1 MKSPLNCDEQAVR
14 PGATTRRTLR
24 FGSEDRSFPLDS
36 TCDRH
41 LHTSA
46 DILHVCR
53 MATIIDSKLRPLFRK
68 KSVIRTRDLARL
80 GLPRTALGVP
90 LADGMV
96 SRLSH
101 GVYAVTGYD
110 VSEHHSF
117 AQAAVRV
124 PHGVVCLLSALV
136 FHDLTTQSPHE
147 VWLAIDRKARQ
158 PAERFPPL
166 HVVRFGGEA
175 LSAGST
181 LHQIDGVP
189 VRITTPAK
197 TVADCFKYRNKLG
210 ISVAVEALREGWT
223 KRRFTMDEL
232 WAMARVCRMHNVI
245 RPYVESL
252 A

>member
-1 MKSPLNCDEQAVR
+1 MS
-14 PGATTRRTLR
+14 
-24 FGSEDRSFPLDS
+24 
-36 TCDRH
+36 
-41 LHTSA
+41 
-46 DILHVCR
+46 
-53 MATIIDSKLRPLFRK
+53 TIIDSKLRPLFRK

-80 GLPRTALGVP
+80 GLPRTALEVP
-90 LADGMV
+90 LADGVV

-136 FHDLTTQSPHE
+136 FHELTTQSPHE

-158 PAERFPPL
+158 PAKGIPPL

-175 LSAGST
+175 RKTGFVV
-181 LHQIDGVP
+181 HQIDGVP
-189 VRITTPAK
+189 VKITTPAK
-197 TVADCFKYRNKLG
+197 TVADCFKYRSKIG
-210 ISVAVEALREGWT
+210 TQIAIEAMRDGWMR
-223 KRRFTMDEL
+223 KKFSMDEL
-232 WAMARVCRMHNVI
+232 WAMARVCRVHNVI
-245 RPYVESL
+245 KPYVESL

>member
-1 MKSPLNCDEQAVR
+1 MNSHLNCDERSAHL
-14 PGATTRRTLR
+14 GAPIRCSPW
-24 FGSEDRSFPLDS
+24 FGDNPRSFLLGL
-36 TCDRH
+36 TYDRH
-41 LHTSA
+41 LQTSA
-46 DILHVCR
+46 DMLYGYG
-53 MATIIDSKLRPLFRK
+53 MATIIDSKLRPLLRK
-68 KSVIRTRDLARL
+68 KSVIRTRELARL
-80 GLPRTALGVP
+80 GLPRTALEVP
-90 LADGMV
+90 LADGVV

-110 VSEHHSF
+110 VSEHHSL

-136 FHDLTTQSPHE
+136 FHDLTTQTPHE

-166 HVVRFGGEA
+166 HVVRFGGAA
-175 LSAGST
+175 LNDGST
-181 LHQIDGVP
+181 IHQIDGVP

-210 ISVAVEALREGWT
+210 ISIAVEALRDGWT

-232 WAMARVCRMHNVI
+232 WAMARVCRVHNVI